1 MNSYLRKFQRWKQQK
16 RVIIQKLYKRDE
28 HVKWMKL
35 QILRGEFES
44 LRMID
49 FESILDYFDWV
60 QTIVNQ
66 M

>member
-1 MNSYLRKFQRWKQQK
+1 MNSYLRKSQRWKQQK
-16 RVIIQKLYKRDE
+16 RVILQKLYKGDE

-49 FESILDYFDWV
+49 FESISYYFDWV
-60 QTIVNQ
+60 QTIVN
-66 M
+66 

>member
-44 LRMID
+44 LCMID
-49 FESILDYFDWV
+49 FESISYYFDWV
-60 QTIVNQ
+60 QTIVN
-66 M
+66 